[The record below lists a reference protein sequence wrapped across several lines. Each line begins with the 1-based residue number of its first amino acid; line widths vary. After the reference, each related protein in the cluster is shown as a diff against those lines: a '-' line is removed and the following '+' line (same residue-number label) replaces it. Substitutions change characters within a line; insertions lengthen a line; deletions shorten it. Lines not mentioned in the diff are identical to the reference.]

1 MFRFITAGESHGRCL
16 IAIVE
21 GIPAGLEISGEF
33 INRELARRQKGYG
46 RGSRM
51 RIEKDQAEI
60 LSGVRRG
67 RSIGSPIAIRIE
79 NRDWGNWQE
88 VMAVSLPRELKTK
101 DSKILTR
108 PRPGHAD
115 LAGALK
121 FGHQDLRDVLERASA
136 RETAA
141 RTAVGAVAKR
151 FLEEFAIEIL
161 SWVVEIGG
169 VRLKRTGGRRQE
181 ARGKTQDSSY
191 FKKVFDR
198 AESSELRCPD
208 PEAEKKMKQRI
219 DEAISR
225 GDTVGGVFE
234 LRAIGVPPGL
244 GSYSQWDLRLDG
256 RLARALMSIPAIK
269 AVELGMGFE
278 AARRW
283 GSEVHDEIFYQ
294 DPRLPGQEHKGGFY
308 RMSNNAGGI
317 EGGVSNG
324 EDIVLRAAMKPIST
338 LRSPL
343 QSVDIETKEK
353 VEASVERADVC
364 AVPAAATVGEA
375 VVAIEIARDFREK
388 FGGDS
393 MEEVKRN
400 YQGYREFLRDGWA
413 GGIQSRQDI

>member
-1 MFRFITAGESHGRCL
+1 MFRFITAGESHGRGL
-16 IAIVE
+16 ITIAE
-21 GIPAGLEISGEF
+21 GIPAGLEISEEF
-33 INRELARRQKGYG
+33 INQELARRQKGYG

-51 RIEKDQAEI
+51 GIEKDQAEI
-60 LSGVRRG
+60 LSGVRWG
-67 RSIGSPIAIRIE
+67 KSIGSPIAIWIE
-79 NRDWGNWQE
+79 NRDWQNWQE
-88 VMAVSLPRELKTK
+88 VMAVSPPGDFSLKRQE
-101 DSKILTR
+101 SERLTR

-141 RTAVGAVAKR
+141 RTAVGAVTKR
-151 FLEEFAIEIL
+151 FLKEFAIEIL

-169 VRLKRTGGRRQE
+169 ICLRRTGGRRQE
-181 ARGKTQDSSY
+181 ARGKPQDSGYS
-191 FKKVFDR
+191 KEVFAR

-208 PEAEKKMKQRI
+208 PEAEKEMKRRI
-219 DEAISR
+219 DEAMSR
-225 GDTVGGVFE
+225 GDSVGGIFE
-234 LRAIGVPPGL
+234 LRATGVPPGL

-269 AVELGMGFE
+269 GVELGMGFE

-283 GSEVHDEIFYQ
+283 GSEVHDEIFCQ
-294 DPRLPGQEHKGGFY
+294 DSREPDQGHKGGFY

-364 AVPAAATVGEA
+364 ALPAAAVIGEA
-375 VVAIEIARDFREK
+375 VVAIEIFRDFREK

-393 MEEVKRN
+393 MDEVKRN
-400 YQGYREFLRDGWA
+400 YQGY
-413 GGIQSRQDI
+413 QDYLGDF

>member
-1 MFRFITAGESHGRCL
+1 MFRFITAGESHGRGL
-16 IAIVE
+16 IAIAE
-21 GIPAGLEISGEF
+21 GIPAGLEISEEF
-33 INRELARRQKGYG
+33 INQELARRQKGYG
-46 RGSRM
+46 RGTRM
-51 RIEKDQAEI
+51 GIERDQAEI
-60 LSGVRRG
+60 LSGVRWG

-79 NRDWGNWQE
+79 NRDWQNWQE
-88 VMAVSLPRELKTK
+88 VMAVSPPGDFSLKGQN
-101 DSKILTR
+101 SKILTR

-121 FGHQDLRDVLERASA
+121 FGHRDLRDVLERASA

-151 FLEEFAIEIL
+151 FLKEFAIEIL

-169 VRLKRTGGRRQE
+169 SRLRRTGGRRQK
-181 ARGKTQDSSY
+181 ARGKTQDSGY
-191 FKKVFDR
+191 WKEVFAR

-208 PEAEKKMKQRI
+208 PDAEKEMRRRI

-225 GDTVGGVFE
+225 GDSVGGIFE
-234 LRAIGVPPGL
+234 LRATGVPPGL

-269 AVELGMGFE
+269 GVELGMGFE
-278 AARRW
+278 AARKW

-317 EGGVSNG
+317 EGGISNG

-338 LRSPL
+338 LRSSL
-343 QSVDIETKEK
+343 QSADIETKEK
-353 VEASVERADVC
+353 VEAGVERADVC
-364 AVPAAATVGEA
+364 ALPAAAVIGEA
-375 VVAIEIARDFREK
+375 VVAIEIFRAFREK

-393 MEEVKRN
+393 MDEVKRN
-400 YQGYREFLRDGWA
+400 YQGYRNYLRDF
-413 GGIQSRQDI
+413 

>member
-1 MFRFITAGESHGRCL
+1 MFRFITAGESHGRGL
-16 IAIVE
+16 IAIAE
-21 GIPAGLEISGEF
+21 GIPAGMEISEEF
-33 INRELARRQKGYG
+33 INQELARRQKGYG

-51 RIEKDQAEI
+51 GIERDQAEI
-60 LSGVRRG
+60 LSGVRWG
-67 RSIGSPIAIRIE
+67 RSIGSPIAILIE
-79 NRDWGNWQE
+79 NRDWQNWQE
-88 VMAVSLPRELKTK
+88 VMAVSPPGDFNLKGQ
-101 DSKILTR
+101 DSKRLTR

-121 FGHQDLRDVLERASA
+121 FGHRDLRDVLERASA

-151 FLEEFAIEIL
+151 FLKEFAIEIL

-169 VRLKRTGGRRQE
+169 MRLRRTGGQRQK
-181 ARGKTQDSSY
+181 ARGKPQDSDY
-191 FKKVFDR
+191 LKKVFAR
-198 AESSELRCPD
+198 AESSELSCPD
-208 PEAEKKMKQRI
+208 PEAEEEMKRRI

-225 GDTVGGVFE
+225 GDSVGGVFE

-256 RLARALMSIPAIK
+256 RLARALISIPAIK
-269 AVELGMGFE
+269 GVELGMGFE
-278 AARRW
+278 AARKW

-294 DPRLPGQEHKGGFY
+294 DSRLPGQEHKGGFY

-353 VEASVERADVC
+353 AEAGVERADVC
-364 AVPAAATVGEA
+364 ALPAAAVIGEA
-375 VVAIEIARDFREK
+375 VVAIEIFRAFREK

-393 MEEVKRN
+393 MDEVKRN
-400 YQGYREFLRDGWA
+400 YQGFRDYLRDF
-413 GGIQSRQDI
+413 

>member
-1 MFRFITAGESHGRCL
+1 M
-16 IAIVE
+16 
-21 GIPAGLEISGEF
+21 EIC
-33 INRELARRQKGYG
+33 
-46 RGSRM
+46 
-51 RIEKDQAEI
+51 
-60 LSGVRRG
+60 
-67 RSIGSPIAIRIE
+67 
-79 NRDWGNWQE
+79 
-88 VMAVSLPRELKTK
+88 
-101 DSKILTR
+101 
-108 PRPGHAD
+108 
-115 LAGALK
+115 
-121 FGHQDLRDVLERASA
+121 
-136 RETAA
+136 
-141 RTAVGAVAKR
+141 
-151 FLEEFAIEIL
+151 
-161 SWVVEIGG
+161 G
-169 VRLKRTGGRRQE
+169 VRLKRTGGRRQG
-181 ARGKTQDSSY
+181 ARGKPQDLSY
-191 FKKVFDR
+191 FKKVFAR

-225 GDTVGGVFE
+225 GDSVGGGFE

-294 DPRLPGQEHKGGFY
+294 DSKGSGQGYKEGFY

-413 GGIQSRQDI
+413 GGINPNNG

>member
-1 MFRFITAGESHGRCL
+1 MFRFITAGESHGRGL
-16 IAIVE
+16 IAIAE
-21 GIPAGLEISGEF
+21 GIPAGMEISEEL

-51 RIEKDQAEI
+51 GIERDQAEI
-60 LSGVRRG
+60 LSGVRWG

-79 NRDWGNWQE
+79 NRDWQNWQE
-88 VMAVSLPRELKTK
+88 VMAVSSPGDFNPKGQ
-101 DSKILTR
+101 DSKRLTR

-121 FGHQDLRDVLERASA
+121 FGHRDLRDVLERASA

-151 FLEEFAIEIL
+151 FLKEFAIEIL

-169 VRLKRTGGRRQE
+169 VHLKRTKGQSQK
-181 ARGKTQDSSY
+181 ARDKNQDSSY
-191 FKKVFDR
+191 FKEVYTR
-198 AESSELRCPD
+198 AERSVLRCPD
-208 PEAEKKMKQRI
+208 PETEKKMKQRI
-219 DEAISR
+219 DEATSR
-225 GDTVGGVFE
+225 GDSVGGIFE
-234 LRAIGVPPGL
+234 LWATGVPPGL

-269 AVELGMGFE
+269 GVELGMGFE

-294 DPRLPGQEHKGGFY
+294 DSGLPGQEQRHEFC

-343 QSVDIETKEK
+343 QSVDIETKERA
-353 VEASVERADVC
+353 EASVERADVC
-364 AVPAAATVGEA
+364 ALPAAAVIGEA
-375 VVAIEIARDFREK
+375 VVAIEIFRAFREK

-393 MEEVKRN
+393 MDEVKRN
-400 YQGYREFLRDGWA
+400 YQGYRNYLRDF
-413 GGIQSRQDI
+413 

>member
-1 MFRFITAGESHGRCL
+1 MFRFITAGESHGQAL

-21 GIPAGLEISGEF
+21 GLPAGLEISEEF
-33 INRELARRQKGYG
+33 VNRELVRRQRGYG

-51 RIEKDQAEI
+51 RIEKDRAEI
-60 LSGVRRG
+60 LSGVRWG
-67 RSIGSPIAIRIE
+67 KSIGSPIAIRIE
-79 NRDWGNWQE
+79 NRDWKNWQE
-88 VMAVSLPRELKTK
+88 MMAVYPLESTILKK
-101 DSKILTR
+101 QEKKGLRRLTR

-121 FGHQDLRDVLERASA
+121 FGHQDLRNVLERASA

-141 RTAVGAVAKR
+141 RTAVGAIAKK
-151 FLEEFAIEIL
+151 FLEEFDIVIL
-161 SWVVEIGG
+161 SWVTEIGD
-169 VRLKRTGGRRQE
+169 VKIKRIGRQKQKKDK
-181 ARGKTQDSSY
+181 KTQDLGY
-191 FKKVFDR
+191 FKKLFDR
-198 AESSELRCPD
+198 AERSVLRCPD

-256 RLARALMSIPAIK
+256 HLAQALVSIPAIK

-278 AARRW
+278 ASRKW
-283 GSEVHDEIFYQ
+283 GSEIHDEIFYRDSGKTRQ
-294 DPRLPGQEHKGGFY
+294 GYKEGFY
-308 RMSNNAGGI
+308 RMTNNAGGI

-343 QSVDIETKEK
+343 RSVDIETKK
-353 VEASVERADVC
+353 KAEAGIERADVC
-364 AVPAAATVGEA
+364 AVPAAAVVGEA
-375 VVAIEIARDFREK
+375 ITAIEITRAFQEK

-393 MEEVKRN
+393 LEEVKRN
-400 YQGYREFLRDGWA
+400 YQGYREYL
-413 GGIQSRQDI
+413 Q